1 MQNQSS
7 IKFRDIPFGLWLF
20 GFVSL
25 GAGIYV
31 FPLQGFSPT
40 TVLLAGIGLVILLLT
55 RGLTIIADRNTR
67 ILQLNYWSL
76 YFLRTTRK
84 ISFDEIATIRVDSS
98 QSMER
103 SGHQTRSYRIE
114 VVRRDNSIVPFRK
127 YYSGG
132 FFSSMRKQKIV
143 DQLRAFI
150 GLGEAFDESPA
161 GFMRAINQAATL
173 EATRQQEALTGPNA
187 QEQVTNGVHW
197 QIQSTVLGTSPVTRW
212 YSTDFKM
219 GNGFLFVAQKV
230 SGQPTGGIMAAI
242 GKALFQQ
249 SISLYGFKAEDTPN
263 VSQAMPLA
271 PVPPLIDFHFTAF
284 TNNQAESRQILNPW
298 TQNPLAEWAQR
309 HPLQQLQSTGSFSQL
324 VVLFSPNG
332 VYVATLGTLQPGQV
346 EELTDLGVEM
356 VRTQG
361 AIKATQ

>member
-1 MQNQSS
+1 MQNHDR
-7 IKFRDIPFGLWLF
+7 ITFRDIPFGSWLF
-20 GFVSL
+20 GFIFL
-25 GAGIYV
+25 
-31 FPLQGFSPT
+31 
-40 TVLLAGIGLVILLLT
+40 GIGLYFFSFQGLSGNTILLSGIGLICLILPW
-55 RGLTIIADRNTR
+55 GLTITADRNTR
-67 ILQLNYWSL
+67 LLRLHYWSL
-76 YFLRTTRK
+76 YLLRKTRE
-84 ISFDEIATIRVDSS
+84 IPFDEIAAIRVN
-98 QSMER
+98 SMR
-103 SGHQTRSYRIE
+103 SGRSGQQTRSFRIE
-114 VVRRDNSIVPFRK
+114 VVRRDNSIAPFRK

-143 DQLRAFI
+143 DKLRAFI
-150 GLGEAFDESPA
+150 GLGETFDESPA

-173 EATRQQEALTGPNA
+173 EATRQQEAQTGPNV

-197 QIQSTVLGTSPVTRW
+197 QIQSAARGTSPVTRW
-212 YSTDFKM
+212 YSPDFKM
-219 GNGFLFVAQKV
+219 SSGFLFVAQKM
-230 SGQPTGGIMAAI
+230 SGQSTGGIMAAI

-249 SISLYGFKAEDTPN
+249 SISLYGFKADDTPN
-263 VSQAMPLA
+263 ISQAMPLE

-309 HPLQQLQSTGSFSQL
+309 HPLQQLQSAGSFSQL

-361 AIKATQ
+361 VVHTQ